1 MRKTV
6 CLVGRPN
13 TGKSS
18 LFNRMVMQN
27 KAIISDV
34 AGTTRDRLYGICYHK
49 DKSFNVIEFTLF
61 DHSLDK
67 LIDLINSLALST

>member
-18 LFNRMVMQN
+18 LFNRMVMEN
-27 KAIISDV
+27 KAIISDH
-34 AGTTRDRLYGICYHK
+34 AGTTRDRLYGIAYHK
-49 DKSFNVIEFTLF
+49 DKSFTVIDTGGIEPDSDDIIFLMIF
-61 DHSLDK
+61 SFC
-67 LIDLINSLALST
+67 S